1 MFVTLLPSLE
11 WARHG
16 KQREVYQLR
25 GAFLLFPTILRPGT
39 GWIESASDDFCLV
52 MWQKNDALV
61 KQEIWEDA
69 EPGVPRLPS
78 TFYPYQVSAENHIIL
93 PNKLPFLPST
103 EKAGH
108 FNLYFH
114 NERYHLTSPHL
125 TSPHLTSPR
134 LASPRLASPRL
145 ASPHL
150 TSPHLTSPHL
160 ASPHLT
166 SPHILCY
173 GIIVKYPWI
182 FLNPWCYKNQSMWLK
197 LLIHRQRRKTRKR
210 AGQCNLLF

>member
-61 KQEIWEDA
+61 KQEIWEDG

-78 TFYPYQVSAENHIIL
+78 TFYPYQVSAENHMIL

-108 FNLYFH
+108 FNFFFSQRTLPP
-114 NERYHLTSPHL
+114 HLTSPHL

-134 LASPRLASPRL
+134 FASPRL

-150 TSPHLTSPHL
+150 ASPHLTSPHL

-166 SPHILCY
+166 SPHLTSPHLTSPHLISPHLTSPHLTS
-173 GIIVKYPWI
+173 YPMLW
-182 FLNPWCYKNQSMWLK
+182 NNC
-197 LLIHRQRRKTRKR
+197 
-210 AGQCNLLF
+210 

>member
-11 WARHG
+11 WARRG

-25 GAFLLFPTILRPGT
+25 GAFLLFPTILMPGT

-61 KQEIWEDA
+61 KQEIWEDG

-108 FNLYFH
+108 FNFFFSQRTLP
-114 NERYHLTSPHL
+114 PHL

-134 LASPRLASPRL
+134 LASPRLASPHL

-150 TSPHLTSPHL
+150 TSPHLTSPH
-160 ASPHLT
+160 
-166 SPHILCY
+166 IRCY
-173 GIIVKYPWI
+173 GMIVKYPWI
-182 FLNPWCYKNQSMWLK
+182 DVTKTNRCDWNYWFTAKEEKQESEQVSVICCFNAGGEGTK
-197 LLIHRQRRKTRKR
+197 LRGYGSTI
-210 AGQCNLLF
+210 

>member
-25 GAFLLFPTILRPGT
+25 GAYLLFPTILMPGT

-52 MWQKNDALV
+52 MWQKNDAHV
-61 KQEIWEDA
+61 KQEIWEDG
-69 EPGVPRLPS
+69 EPEVQVHLPS
-78 TFYPYQVSAENHIIL
+78 TFYHYQVSAEKYIIL

-108 FNLYFH
+108 FNFFFSQRTLP
-114 NERYHLTSPHL
+114 PHL

-145 ASPHL
+145 ASPRL

-160 ASPHLT
+160 ISDA
-166 SPHILCY
+166 
-173 GIIVKYPWI
+173 
-182 FLNPWCYKNQSMWLK
+182 ME
-197 LLIHRQRRKTRKR
+197 
-210 AGQCNLLF
+210 

>member
-1 MFVTLLPSLE
+1 M
-11 WARHG
+11 
-16 KQREVYQLR
+16 
-25 GAFLLFPTILRPGT
+25 PGT

-61 KQEIWEDA
+61 KQEIWEDG

-78 TFYPYQVSAENHIIL
+78 TFYPYQVNAENHIIL

-108 FNLYFH
+108 FNFFFTT
-114 NERYHLTSPHL
+114 NATTSPHLTSPHL
-125 TSPHLTSPR
+125 TSPHLTSPNLTSPR
-134 LASPRLASPRL
+134 LVSPRLASPRL
-145 ASPHL
+145 TSPHL
-150 TSPHLTSPHL
+150 TSPHLTSPH
-160 ASPHLT
+160 
-166 SPHILCY
+166 IRCY

-182 FLNPWCYKNQSMWLK
+182 FLNPWCCKNQSMWLK

-210 AGQCNLLF
+210 AGLCNLLF

>member
-1 MFVTLLPSLE
+1 
-11 WARHG
+11 
-16 KQREVYQLR
+16 
-25 GAFLLFPTILRPGT
+25 
-39 GWIESASDDFCLV
+39 

-61 KQEIWEDA
+61 KQEIWEDG

-93 PNKLPFLPST
+93 LNKLPFLPST

-108 FNLYFH
+108 FNFFFH

-125 TSPHLTSPR
+125 TSPHLTSLR
-134 LASPRLASPRL
+134 LASPRLASPRLTSPRLTSPHL

-166 SPHILCY
+166 SSHLTSPFCI
-173 GIIVKYPWI
+173 
-182 FLNPWCYKNQSMWLK
+182 
-197 LLIHRQRRKTRKR
+197 
-210 AGQCNLLF
+210 

>member
-16 KQREVYQLR
+16 KQREVYLSLLLFCSRAIFQLR
-25 GAFLLFPTILRPGT
+25 GAFLPFPTNLMPGT

-61 KQEIWEDA
+61 KQEIWEDG

-108 FNLYFH
+108 FNFFFSQRTLP
-114 NERYHLTSPHL
+114 PHL

-134 LASPRLASPRL
+134 LASPRLASP
-145 ASPHL
+145 
-150 TSPHLTSPHL
+150 HL

-166 SPHILCY
+166 SPHIRCY

-182 FLNPWCYKNQSMWLK
+182 FLNHWCYKNQSMWLK

-210 AGQCNLLF
+210 AGLCNLFF

>member
-25 GAFLLFPTILRPGT
+25 GAFLLFPTILMPGT

-52 MWQKNDALV
+52 MWQKWCPCEAGNLGRRWTRSSTHA
-61 KQEIWEDA
+61 
-69 EPGVPRLPS
+69 RS
-78 TFYPYQVSAENHIIL
+78 TFYPYQVSAENHMIL

-108 FNLYFH
+108 FNFLFH

-125 TSPHLTSPR
+125 TSPHLTSLR

-145 ASPHL
+145 ASPR
-150 TSPHLTSPHL
+150 L
-160 ASPHLT
+160 A
-166 SPHILCY
+166 
-173 GIIVKYPWI
+173 
-182 FLNPWCYKNQSMWLK
+182 
-197 LLIHRQRRKTRKR
+197 
-210 AGQCNLLF
+210 

>member
-1 MFVTLLPSLE
+1 M
-11 WARHG
+11 
-16 KQREVYQLR
+16 
-25 GAFLLFPTILRPGT
+25 PGT

-78 TFYPYQVSAENHIIL
+78 TFYPYQVSAENHMIL

-103 EKAGH
+103 EKAGY
-108 FNLYFH
+108 FNFFFH

-125 TSPHLTSPR
+125 TSPRFASPRLASPRLASPRLTSPHLTSPHLASPR

-145 ASPHL
+145 ASKTNRCDWNYWFTAKEEKQESEQVSVICCFNAGGEGTKL
-150 TSPHLTSPHL
+150 WGYGST
-160 ASPHLT
+160 
-166 SPHILCY
+166 ILQPNCAKML
-173 GIIVKYPWI
+173 VKCI
-182 FLNPWCYKNQSMWLK
+182 
-197 LLIHRQRRKTRKR
+197 
-210 AGQCNLLF
+210 